1 MTMVR
6 DTMTDILAME
16 RPLTVDKLADYV
28 NEWYKAKWEKR
39 IYLTRAGYNTMLRRK
54 TNATV
59 RVIKAIGLNADNMME
74 IILRQRISE
83 RIIT

>member
-1 MTMVR
+1 MVR

-28 NEWYKAKWEKR
+28 SNWYKNIWEKR
-39 IYLTRAGYNTMLRRK
+39 IYITRAGYNTMLRRK

-59 RVIKAIGLNADNMME
+59 RVIKAIGLNTDTMME

-83 RIIT
+83 RILV